1 MATTSC
7 LNTSFARVAVAYQES
22 ATIVA
27 DEVLNRTLAVLGDPS
42 TPKESKTKAAYEK
55 TLKVLGHQDTPE
67 NEASFHEAIT
77 VITTGFYDACY
88 GPGNVSLRDFPHLK
102 QMFETAFRDEAS
114 SELQS
119 VFGAIMCLKSKST
132 SASRRKRQQPSS
144 PCGQSNDINFFYNCI
159 SADAVL
165 LSRIFVFNVGG
176 EFSLAFVI
184 DDSGS
189 MGDEIERVKCLVKGF
204 VKAERNS
211 PTRYILGTFNY
222 PSKSVIHLG

>member
-7 LNTSFARVAVAYQES
+7 LNASFARVAVAYQES

-42 TPKESKTKAAYEK
+42 TPKESKAKAAYEK
-55 TLKVLGHQDTPE
+55 TLEVLGHKDTPE
-67 NEASFHEAIT
+67 NEASFHEAIAM
-77 VITTGFYDACY
+77 ITTGFYDACY
-88 GPGNVSLRDFPHLK
+88 GPGNVSFRDFPHLK
-102 QMFETAFRDEAS
+102 QMFETAFRDETS
-114 SELQS
+114 SQLQR

-144 PCGQSNDINFFYNCI
+144 PCSQINDIGIFYGCI
-159 SADAVL
+159 SVNAIL
-165 LSRIFVFNVGG
+165 LSRIFVLTTGG
-176 EFSLAFVI
+176 EFSIAFAI

-189 MGDEIERVKCLVKGF
+189 MRAEIERVKCLVKGL

-211 PTRYILGTFNY
+211 PTRYILGTFNN
-222 PSKSVIHLG
+222 PSKPVIHM